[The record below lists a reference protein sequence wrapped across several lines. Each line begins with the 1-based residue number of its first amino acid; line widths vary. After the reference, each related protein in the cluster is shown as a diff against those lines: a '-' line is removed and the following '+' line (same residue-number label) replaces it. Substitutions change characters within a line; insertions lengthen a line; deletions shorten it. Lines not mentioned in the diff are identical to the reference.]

1 MGPDPGNGATRSS
14 VNNHVLNE
22 PGLVGLNDFMVKSL
36 GAYFEETFKPAGD
49 LRLKITQS
57 WTNYTLPG
65 QYHDKHTH
73 QNSMVSGVF
82 YVSAQKDLDNI
93 FFVKD
98 AYERIRIPAREYN
111 AFNSLL
117 CRIPA
122 ETGSLILFPSS
133 LPHVVEPTTSGKV
146 RVSLSFNTFPEGVI
160 GDERM
165 LNGLTIGRVG

>member
-1 MGPDPGNGATRSS
+1 
-14 VNNHVLNE
+14 
-22 PGLVGLNDFMVKSL
+22 
-36 GAYFEETFKPAGD
+36 
-49 LRLKITQS
+49 
-57 WTNYTLPG
+57 
-65 QYHDKHTH
+65 
-73 QNSMVSGVF
+73 MVSGVF